1 MQITLTPANP
11 AETRLIAAFLQD
23 LADLQ
28 ETPESNVAQVL
39 QATVGSP
46 SSAGDAAPRKPR
58 TRKEKTDSNPPA
70 SAQAE
75 NANTGAPTATDS
87 GAHQDDASAPETSS
101 AASAEEAGASSSNET
116 ASAAEADE
124 KIDHDS
130 LRVLMGRCAQAN
142 KRAESVQIVK
152 GYGYSGISAIK
163 PEHFAEINAKLKGL
177 LDA

>member
-39 QATVGSP
+39 QAAVGAP
-46 SSAGDAAPRKPR
+46 PSAGDTAPRKPR

-87 GAHQDDASAPETSS
+87 GAHQDDASTPETSS
-101 AASAEEAGASSSNET
+101 AASAEEAGASSSSET
-116 ASAAEADE
+116 ADADE